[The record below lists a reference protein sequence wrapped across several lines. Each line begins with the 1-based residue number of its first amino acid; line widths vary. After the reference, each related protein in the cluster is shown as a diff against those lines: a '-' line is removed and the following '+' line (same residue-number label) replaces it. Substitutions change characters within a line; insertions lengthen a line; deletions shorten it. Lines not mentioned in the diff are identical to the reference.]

1 MTNPHPIDVEKLL
14 ADQLGTASP
23 DLLRGLLSTFIAAL
37 MSAEAD
43 AVCGAGYGERSESRC
58 NRRNGYRHRDFDTR
72 AGTLDVAIPKLRQG
86 SYFPDWLLARRKRA
100 ERALTSVVATCYP
113 LGVSTRRMER
123 LVESLGVINLSK
135 SQVSEMAKDL
145 DEQVEAFRTRP
156 LDAGPYTFVA
166 ADALV
171 LKVRENGRVVGVHT
185 LIATGV
191 NAEGYREILGVVVSS
206 ARGRRGLA
214 GLLPRPGRPRPI
226 RSRASHQRRPPGTGR
241 RYRRDAA
248 GAAWHRCRTH
258 YTTNLMSGHPE
269 VPLAVGATLLHSIF
283 DQPDAESVWPNM
295 TACSMR

>member
-14 ADQLGTASP
+14 ADQLATASP
-23 DLLRGLLSTFIAAL
+23 DLLRGLLSAFMAAL

-43 AVCGAGYGERSESRC
+43 ALCGAGYRERSEQRS

-72 AGTLDVAIPKLRQG
+72 AGTIDVAVPKLRQG

-100 ERALTSVVATCYP
+100 ERALTSVVATCYL

-123 LVESLGVINLSK
+123 LVESLGVTSLSK

-145 DEQVEAFRTRP
+145 DEAVEAFRSRP

-185 LIATGV
+185 LVATGV
-191 NAEGYREILGVVVSS
+191 NAEGYREILGVAVTSAEDGAGWLAFFRDLV
-206 ARGRRGLA
+206 ARGLSGVALVTSDA
-214 GLLPRPGRPRPI
+214 HPGWSPRSAPPCPGRPGSAAAPTTRP
-226 RSRASHQRRPPGTGR
+226 T
-241 RYRRDAA
+241 
-248 GAAWHRCRTH
+248 
-258 YTTNLMSGHPE
+258 
-269 VPLAVGATLLHSIF
+269 
-283 DQPDAESVWPNM
+283 
-295 TACSMR
+295 